1 MFGLTWELKRDCYLA
16 ATNQEPGVSS
26 YSFPCTILFFFPSLP
41 SSTSSFPS
49 QFFPLPYHC
58 VISVFLKKK
67 KTSKQ
72 KVEINLTRVYLDKPD
87 VKDSFHSQMNT
98 LYSLI
103 NMLSFF
109 LACSQ
114 MCDIL
119 IEKQHRY
126 IIEDPMC
133 ESQPDGLVKKAM
145 LLNNCFLCL

>member
-1 MFGLTWELKRDCYLA
+1 MTVTLLQLIKSLESVHTPSPALYC
-16 ATNQEPGVSS
+16 
-26 YSFPCTILFFFPSLP
+26 SFFLLSLP
-41 SSTSSFPS
+41 QLLLSLLNSS
-49 QFFPLPYHC
+49 PYLTT
-58 VISVFLKKK
+58 VWYPYFWKKK
-67 KTSKQ
+67 QTSKQ